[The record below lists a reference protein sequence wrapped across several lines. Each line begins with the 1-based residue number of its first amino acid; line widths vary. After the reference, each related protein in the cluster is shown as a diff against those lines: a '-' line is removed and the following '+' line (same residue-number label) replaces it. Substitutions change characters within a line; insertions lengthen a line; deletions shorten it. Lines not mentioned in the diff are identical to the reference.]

1 MTELPPIDE
10 LVPHAR
16 PMILVDRLVRWAP
29 GHAECEVVL
38 GPDSPFV
45 QDGRVRALVAIEYM
59 AQSVAAYAG
68 MKERQRGEKPSIGLL
83 LGTRE
88 LRLEVDH
95 FAVGERLTVN
105 VEHVFGDERL
115 GSFRCRVQRGSETVA
130 EAMLSVYQAGEGLA
144 LP

>member
-16 PMILVDRLVRWAP
+16 PMILVDRLLAWTP
-29 GHAECEVVL
+29 GRATCEVVL
-38 GPDSPFV
+38 GPDAPFV

-83 LGTRE
+83 LGSRD
-88 LRLEVDH
+88 LRLEVSH
-95 FAVGERLTVN
+95 FTVGERLTVE

-115 GSFRCRVQRGSETVA
+115 GSFRCRVLRGSEIVA
-130 EAMLSVYQAGEGLA
+130 EASLNVYQAGEELA

>member
-1 MTELPPIDE
+1 MTALPPIDE

-16 PMILVDRLVRWAP
+16 PMILVDRLIRWEP
-29 GHAECEVVL
+29 GHATCEVVL
-38 GPDSPFV
+38 GPDAPMV

-68 MKERQRGEKPSIGLL
+68 MKERERGEKPSIGLL
-83 LGTRE
+83 LGSRE
-88 LRLEVDH
+88 LRLEVPY
-95 FAVGERLTVN
+95 FTVGDRLTVE

-115 GSFRCRVQRGSETVA
+115 GSFRCRVLRGSDKVA
-130 EAMLSVYQAGEGLA
+130 EALLNVYQAGPELT